1 VFGILFEELA
11 DLFFKRFGPP
21 PAPLA
26 VRAQEVSDA
35 LTNAQTLFADLEAE
49 VEARTALV
57 EALTNKAQAA
67 ERRADDALRRA
78 DLSEEQAKA
87 VDAYLGR
94 ALKVQLGTVERKARR
109 REWGLA
115 TLVGLIVGLASILI
129 AHFLFGF

>member
-1 VFGILFEELA
+1 MIFEEIA
-11 DLFFKRFGPP
+11 DLLFKRLGPP

-35 LTNAQTLFADLEAE
+35 LTKARTLFADLETE

-57 EALTNKAQAA
+57 EALTTKAQDA

-94 ALKVQLGTVERKARR
+94 AVKVQLDTVERKARR

-115 TLVGLIVGLASILI
+115 TLVGLIVGVASILI
-129 AHFLFGF
+129 AHFLLDF